1 MSRSAVQTG
10 GRQSVTYIR
19 VAALTPFIEHLQNAG
34 VSPAT
39 LLDRHAI
46 PSSQLGDPYA
56 LIPLHHFVAFLEDA
70 AAATGDDAFGAKL
83 GAHLKPADIGPMGI
97 LFSVSP
103 TIHIA
108 LQRIARLANSLQGAT
123 NSGVVEEDGTLTW
136 SYALTDRTIWPR
148 RQDAEYSMAATCEL
162 VRSCF
167 RANLN
172 PLEVHFEHERP
183 AKIEPLKRI
192 FRAPILFSQSSNRLI
207 YDVEETD
214 RVYRSEDKFLIATL
228 ERHLADLISEMKP
241 DDGVSE
247 KVNFLIQLYL
257 GRRPVTTTFL
267 AQELGMSLRTLQ
279 RRLDDEGTSVR
290 ALIRKHRSELAA
302 GLLERPDT
310 RAANVALA
318 LGYADGAAFSRAFKD
333 WTGQSPREARPQR
346 SRKRQLLED

>member
-1 MSRSAVQTG
+1 MSTSAVQTG
-10 GRQSVTYIR
+10 VRQSVTYIR

-247 KVNFLIQLYL
+247 KVTFLIQLYL

-333 WTGQSPREARPQR
+333 WTGQSPRAARPQR

>member
-1 MSRSAVQTG
+1 MSKVPMPVH

-19 VAALTPFIEHLQNAG
+19 VAALTPFIEYLQGTG
-34 VSPAT
+34 VSLTA
-39 LLDRHAI
+39 LLERHAI
-46 PSSQLGDPYA
+46 ASAQFGDPYA
-56 LIPLHHFVAFLEDA
+56 LIPLHHFVEFLEDA
-70 AAATGDDAFGAKL
+70 AAATDDEAFGAKL

-123 NSGVVEEDGTLTW
+123 ISGVMEEDGTLIW
-136 SYALTDRTIWPR
+136 SYALTDRSIWPR

-167 RANLN
+167 RANIN

-192 FRAPILFSQSSNRLI
+192 FRAPLLFSQSSNRLI
-207 YDVEETD
+207 YDAEETD
-214 RVYRSEDKFLIATL
+214 RVYRTEDKFLIATL

-241 DDGVSE
+241 DDALSD
-247 KVNFLIQLYL
+247 KVTFLIQLYL

-290 ALIRKHRSELAA
+290 ALMRRHREELAA

-333 WTGQSPREARPQR
+333 WTGKSPRDARPRRRQR
-346 SRKRQLLED
+346 SAED

>member
-1 MSRSAVQTG
+1 MSKGAVQTG

-34 VSPAT
+34 VSPTT
-39 LLDRHAI
+39 LLDQHAI

-103 TIHIA
+103 TIRIA

-167 RANLN
+167 RATLN

-183 AKIEPLKRI
+183 ARIEPLKRI

-241 DDGVSE
+241 EDGVSE
-247 KVNFLIQLYL
+247 KVTFLIQLYL

-279 RRLDDEGTSVR
+279 RRLDEEGTSVR
-290 ALIRKHRSELAA
+290 ALMRKHRSELAA

-333 WTGQSPREARPQR
+333 WTGQSPREARPHR
-346 SRKRQLLED
+346 SRKREQPED

>member
-1 MSRSAVQTG
+1 MSRSVAPIS

-19 VAALTPFIEHLQNAG
+19 VAALTPFIEHLQKAG
-34 VSPAT
+34 VSSAT

-46 PSSQLGDPYA
+46 ASTQLGDPYA
-56 LIPLHHFVAFLEDA
+56 LIPLHHFVEFLEDA
-70 AAATGDDAFGAKL
+70 AAATGDEAFGAKL
-83 GAHLKPADIGPMGI
+83 GAYLKPADIGPMGI

-103 TIHIA
+103 TCHIA

-123 NSGVVEEDGTLTW
+123 NSGVMEEDGTLIW
-136 SYALTDRTIWPR
+136 SYALTDRSIWPR

-192 FRAPILFSQSSNRLI
+192 FRAPILFSQSSNRLV
-207 YDVEETD
+207 YDAEEAD
-214 RVYRSEDKFLIATL
+214 RVYRGEDKFLVATL
-228 ERHLADLISEMKP
+228 ERHIADLISEMKP
-241 DDGVSE
+241 EDGLSE
-247 KVNFLIQLYL
+247 KVTFLIQLYL

-290 ALIRKHRSELAA
+290 ALMRKHRSELAA

-333 WTGQSPREARPQR
+333 WTGQSPRDARLRRRPRLQEP
-346 SRKRQLLED
+346 ED

>member
-1 MSRSAVQTG
+1 MSKGLMPLHGRSSA
-10 GRQSVTYIR
+10 TYIR
-19 VAALTPFIEHLQNAG
+19 VAALTPFIEHLQGTG
-34 VSPAT
+34 VSPAA
-39 LLDRHAI
+39 LLDRHDIA
-46 PSSQLGDPYA
+46 STQLGDPYA
-56 LIPLHHFVAFLEDA
+56 LIPLHHFVEFLEDA
-70 AAATGDDAFGAKL
+70 ATATGDEAFGAKL

-103 TIHIA
+103 TMHIA

-123 NSGVVEEDGTLTW
+123 SSGAVEQDGTLIW

-148 RQDAEYSMAATCEL
+148 RQDAEYSMAATCAL

-207 YDVEETD
+207 YDAEEAG
-214 RVYRSEDKFLIATL
+214 RVYRSEDTFLVATL
-228 ERHLADLISEMKP
+228 ERHIADLIKEMKP
-241 DDGVSE
+241 DDALSE
-247 KVNFLIQLYL
+247 KVTFLIHLYL

-279 RRLDDEGTSVR
+279 RRLDEEGTSVR
-290 ALIRKHRSELAA
+290 ALMRRHRSELAA
-302 GLLERPDT
+302 GLLERPEART
-310 RAANVALA
+310 ANVALA

-333 WTGQSPREARPQR
+333 WTGTSPRDARPR
-346 SRKRQLLED
+346 RRRKALETEN

>member
-34 VSPAT
+34 VSSAT

-241 DDGVSE
+241 EDGVSE
-247 KVNFLIQLYL
+247 KVTFLIQLYL

-290 ALIRKHRSELAA
+290 ALMRKHRSELAA

-333 WTGQSPREARPQR
+333 WTGQSPREARPHR
-346 SRKRQLLED
+346 SRKRQLSED

>member
-1 MSRSAVQTG
+1 MSRSGAATG
-10 GRQSVTYIR
+10 RRQPVTYIR

-34 VSPAT
+34 ASPSA

-46 PSSQLGDPYA
+46 PSSQLDDPYA

-83 GAHLKPADIGPMGI
+83 GAHLKPADIGPLGI
-97 LFSVSP
+97 LFSVSS
-103 TIHIA
+103 TIRIA

-123 NSGVVEEDGTLTW
+123 NSGVMEDDGTLTW
-136 SYALTDRTIWPR
+136 SYALTDRSIWPR

-172 PLEVHFEHERP
+172 PIEVHFEHERP

-192 FRAPILFSQSSNRLI
+192 FRAPLLFSQSSNRLI
-207 YDVEETD
+207 YDREGTD
-214 RVYRSEDKFLIATL
+214 RVYRNEDKFLIATL
-228 ERHLADLISEMKP
+228 ERHLADLIRETKP
-241 DDGVSE
+241 DDALSDEVT
-247 KVNFLIQLYL
+247 FLIQLYL

-290 ALIRKHRSELAA
+290 ALVRKHRAELAV

-333 WTGQSPREARPQR
+333 WTGKSPRDARMRQR
-346 SRKRQLLED
+346 RGSVETEG

>member
-97 LFSVSP
+97 LFSISP

-247 KVNFLIQLYL
+247 KVTFLIQLYL

>member
-10 GRQSVTYIR
+10 VRQSVTYIR

-247 KVNFLIQLYL
+247 KVTFLIQLYL

>member
-46 PSSQLGDPYA
+46 SSSQLGDPYA

-241 DDGVSE
+241 EDGVSE

-290 ALIRKHRSELAA
+290 ALMRKHRSELAA

-333 WTGQSPREARPQR
+333 WTGQSPREVRPHR
-346 SRKRQLLED
+346 SRKRQLSED

>member
-1 MSRSAVQTG
+1 MQTG
-10 GRQSVTYIR
+10 GRQSITYIR
-19 VAALTPFIEHLQNAG
+19 VAALTPFIEHLQNSG

-39 LLDRHAI
+39 LLERHAI

-167 RANLN
+167 RANIN

-183 AKIEPLKRI
+183 AKIEQLKRI

-241 DDGVSE
+241 EDGVSE
-247 KVNFLIQLYL
+247 KVTFLIQLYL

-290 ALIRKHRSELAA
+290 ALMRKHRSELAA

-310 RAANVALA
+310 RTANVALA

-333 WTGQSPREARPQR
+333 WTGQSPREARPHR
-346 SRKRQLLED
+346 SRKRQRSEG

>member
-1 MSRSAVQTG
+1 MSSNAAQTG

-123 NSGVVEEDGTLTW
+123 NSGVVEEEGTLTW

-167 RANLN
+167 RANIN

-183 AKIEPLKRI
+183 ARIEPLKRI

-241 DDGVSE
+241 EDGVSE
-247 KVNFLIQLYL
+247 KVTFLIQLYL

-290 ALIRKHRSELAA
+290 ALMRKHRSELAS
-302 GLLERPDT
+302 GLLERAGT

-333 WTGQSPREARPQR
+333 WTGQSPREVRPQR
-346 SRKRQLLED
+346 SRKLQLPED

>member
-1 MSRSAVQTG
+1 MSKGAVQIG

-39 LLDRHAI
+39 LLDRQAI

-103 TIHIA
+103 SIHIA

-123 NSGVVEEDGTLTW
+123 SSGVVEEDGTLTW

-214 RVYRSEDKFLIATL
+214 RVYRTEDKFLIATL

-241 DDGVSE
+241 EDGVSE

-290 ALIRKHRSELAA
+290 ALMRKHRSELAA
-302 GLLERPDT
+302 NLLERPDT

-333 WTGQSPREARPQR
+333 WTGQSPREARPHR
-346 SRKRQLLED
+346 SRKLQLPED